1 MKLLLDQN
9 ISFRIINKIHDIFPD
24 SKQVRELG
32 LENSKDSAIWTFAK
46 ENGYCIVTFDG
57 DFYDL
62 GLIKGSSPK
71 VIWLRLGNTSTQNI
85 EKVLRK
91 NFELIKT
98 FLTDPNYKEI
108 GCLEINA
115 N

>member
-9 ISFRIINKIHDIFPD
+9 ISFRITSKIQDLFPG
-24 SKQVRELG
+24 SKQVRDLG
-32 LENSKDSAIWTFAK
+32 LENSKDSFLWNYAK
-46 ENGYCIVTFDG
+46 ENNYCIVTFDG

-85 EKVLRK
+85 ETILRK
-91 NFELIKT
+91 NFDLIKT
-98 FLTDPNYKEI
+98 FLSDPNYSEI
-108 GCLEINA
+108 GCLEIN

>member
-9 ISFRIINKIHDIFPD
+9 ISFRINSKIQDLFPG
-24 SKQVRELG
+24 SKQVRDLG
-32 LENSKDSAIWTFAK
+32 LENSKDSFLWNYAK
-46 ENGYCIVTFDG
+46 ENNYCIVTFDG

-85 EKVLRK
+85 EIVLRK
-91 NFELIKT
+91 NYDLIKT

-108 GCLEINA
+108 GCLEIN

>member
-9 ISFRIINKIHDIFPD
+9 ISFRITSKIQDLFPG
-24 SKQVRELG
+24 SKQVQDLG
-32 LENSKDSAIWTFAK
+32 LENSKDSFLWNYAK
-46 ENGYCIVTFDG
+46 ENNYCIVTFDG

-71 VIWLRLGNTSTQNI
+71 VIWLRLGITSTQNI
-85 EKVLRK
+85 EIVLRK
-91 NFELIKT
+91 NYELIKT
-98 FLTDPNYKEI
+98 FLSDPNYNEI
-108 GCLEINA
+108 GCLEIN

>member
-9 ISFRIINKIHDIFPD
+9 ISFRITNKIQDIFPG
-24 SKQVRELG
+24 SKQVKDLN
-32 LENSKDSAIWTFAK
+32 LENTKDPFLWTYAQEHGF
-46 ENGYCIVTFDG
+46 CIVTFDG

-71 VIWLRLGNTSTQNI
+71 VIWLRLGNTSTKNI

-98 FLTDPNYKEI
+98 FLTDPNFKEI
-108 GCLEINA
+108 GCLEINS
-115 N
+115 

>member
-9 ISFRIINKIHDIFPD
+9 ISFRITIKIQDLFPG
-24 SKQVRELG
+24 SKQVRDLG
-32 LENSKDSAIWTFAK
+32 LENSKDSFLWNYAK
-46 ENGYCIVTFDG
+46 ENNYCIVTFDG

-71 VIWLRLGNTSTQNI
+71 VIWLRLGNTTTQYI
-85 EKVLRK
+85 ETVLRK
-91 NFELIKT
+91 NYDLIKT

-108 GCLEINA
+108 GCLEIN

>member
-9 ISFRIINKIHDIFPD
+9 ISFRITSKIQDLFPG
-24 SKQVRELG
+24 SKQVRDLG
-32 LENSKDSAIWTFAK
+32 LENSKDSFLWNYAK
-46 ENGYCIVTFDG
+46 ENNYCIVTFDG

-71 VIWLRLGNTSTQNI
+71 VIWLRLGNTTTEYI
-85 EKVLRK
+85 ETVLRK
-91 NFELIKT
+91 NYDLIKT
-98 FLTDPNYKEI
+98 FLTDPNYIEI
-108 GCLEINA
+108 GCLEIN

>member
-9 ISFRIINKIHDIFPD
+9 ISFRITNKIQDIFPG
-24 SKQVRELG
+24 SKQVRDLG
-32 LENSKDSAIWTFAK
+32 LENKKDSLLWNYAK
-46 ENGYCIVTFDG
+46 ENGFCIVTFDG

-71 VIWLRLGNTSTQNI
+71 VIWLRLENTSTKNI
-85 EKVLRK
+85 ETVLRQ
-91 NFELIKT
+91 NFDLIKT

-108 GCLEINA
+108 GCLEINS
-115 N
+115 

>member
-9 ISFRIINKIHDIFPD
+9 ISFRIISKIQDIFPG

-32 LENSKDSAIWTFAK
+32 LENKKDSFIWSYAK
-46 ENGYCIVTFDG
+46 DNGYCIVTFDG

-71 VIWLRLGNTSTQNI
+71 VIWLRLGNTSTLNI
-85 EKVLRK
+85 EKILRK
-91 NFELIKT
+91 NIDLIKT

-108 GCLEINA
+108 GCLEINS
-115 N
+115 

>member
-9 ISFRIINKIHDIFPD
+9 ISFRITSKIQDLFPD
-24 SKQVRELG
+24 SKQVRDLG
-32 LENSKDSAIWTFAK
+32 LENSKDSFLWNYAK
-46 ENGYCIVTFDG
+46 ENNYCIVTFDG

-71 VIWLRLGNTSTQNI
+71 AIWLRLGNTTTQYI
-85 EKVLRK
+85 ETVLRK
-91 NFELIKT
+91 NYELIKT

-108 GCLEINA
+108 GCLEIN

>member
-9 ISFRIINKIHDIFPD
+9 ISFRITNKIQDLFPG
-24 SKQVRELG
+24 SKQVRDLG
-32 LENSKDSAIWTFAK
+32 LENSKDSFLWNFAK
-46 ENGYCIVTFDG
+46 ENNYCIVTFDG

-71 VIWLRLGNTSTQNI
+71 VIWLRLGNTTTQYI
-85 EKVLRK
+85 ENVLRK
-91 NFELIKT
+91 NYDLIKT

-108 GCLEINA
+108 GCLEIN

>member
-9 ISFRIINKIHDIFPD
+9 ISFKITSKIQDLFPG
-24 SKQVRELG
+24 SKQVRDLG
-32 LENSKDSAIWTFAK
+32 LENSKDSFLWNYAK
-46 ENGYCIVTFDG
+46 ENNFCIVTFDG

-62 GLIKGSSPK
+62 GLIKGSSQK
-71 VIWLRLGNTSTQNI
+71 VFWLRLGNTTTQYI
-85 EKVLRK
+85 ETVMRK
-91 NFELIKT
+91 NYDLIKT

-108 GCLEINA
+108 GCLEIN